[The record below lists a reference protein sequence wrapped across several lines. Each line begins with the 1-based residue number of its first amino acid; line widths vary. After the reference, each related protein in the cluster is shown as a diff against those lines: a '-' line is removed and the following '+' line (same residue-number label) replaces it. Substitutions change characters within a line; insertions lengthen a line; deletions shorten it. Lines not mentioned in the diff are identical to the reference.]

1 MTSMIFCHL
10 SRKQL
15 MSKTS
20 LKKRVYW
27 TTGALF
33 LVTFSALWYVTDYY
47 LEMGTNQ
54 ALESLKSKGMRVT
67 FDTPVLTGFSWRS
80 LGRYRH
86 FERLCVEHNNMT
98 LFIPLCTV
106 QMGLVDL
113 MRQRLSFQSRG
124 TIRISIPKG
133 TCTLERMKGAVHKT
147 KDGWAL
153 QTHIFSGKILN
164 QGQALLSL
172 ETLAIQSSH
181 HHRKN
186 TDSFYNVDLTSAVS
200 FLSPLIPNKK
210 THGTITLQAQTEPK
224 ETRINHYHAAFS
236 DISVSGQGQLQ
247 HASPNVRGVFD
258 ISLKGLDYNL
268 ILLFYTLSLR
278 FGKTSELNS
287 FLDRLAQKT
296 LAQTEK
302 FTLIIQP
309 NHVYLKEFPFVRFDF
324 PTTF

>member
-1 MTSMIFCHL
+1 
-10 SRKQL
+10 

-20 LKKRVYW
+20 LKKRVCW
-27 TTGALF
+27 TGTALF
-33 LVTFSALWYVTDYY
+33 LVTFSTLWYVTSYY
-47 LEMGTNQ
+47 LDVGTNQ
-54 ALESLKSKGMRVT
+54 AFETLKSKGLRIT
-67 FDTPVLTGFSWRS
+67 FDTPVLAGFSWRS
-80 LGRYRH
+80 LGHYRH

-98 LFIPLCTV
+98 LFIPLCTLH
-106 QMGLVDL
+106 MNFIDL
-113 MRQRLSFQSRG
+113 LRQRLSFQSRG

-133 TCTLERMKGAVHKT
+133 TCTLERMKGTVRKT

-153 QTHIFSGKILN
+153 KTHIFSGKILN
-164 QGQALLSL
+164 QDQALLSL
-172 ETLAIQSSH
+172 DNLSIRSSQ

-186 TDSFYNVDLTSAVS
+186 SESSYNINLTSTVS

-210 THGTITLQAQTEPK
+210 TQGTITLQARTGPK

-236 DISVSGQGQLQ
+236 DISVSGQGRLQ
-247 HASPNVRGVFD
+247 HASPNVTGVFD